1 MLESGAITHPPG
13 AIRGT
18 RMAEL
23 LTPGI
28 QVAEEPGPEHSI
40 ARASTAITAF
50 VGRALRGPCNQPVTL
65 ASFADFQRLFGGLW
79 QPSMLGYAVE
89 QFFENGG
96 REAIIVRVANGAS
109 PKTLTLP
116 AGEGTL
122 TLEATCPGTREYL
135 RASVD
140 YDNIG
145 ENEEDRFNLVVQRI
159 RTPGSEFV
167 EDQEI
172 YRRLSVDPAVGRS
185 YVPIGLADSALVR
198 FVGEVPA
205 ARPDRTLHA
214 HGGLVGY
221 VQSNP
226 NGDDGAP
233 PTDYDIIGS
242 ATEGTGLHALKGVES
257 FNFLCIPPL
266 TRDVDVG
273 PSALMVAARLV
284 RERSALLIVDPPAAW
299 TSAEAALEAMHDWYF
314 ASQNAVMYFPR
325 IVAYDRL
332 RGRHETFAPSGAVA
346 GMLARHDETWPV
358 WSPAEGEDAIL
369 RAGYRPLCAVA
380 DAERA
385 RLAYAGINTLQSV
398 RSSVRLGLSPRT
410 LCGPSAE
417 SPDWKYLSA
426 RRLALFILNSIE
438 RGTRWVLFDQNG
450 PDLWRRVTA
459 RVEEFLAGLEAA
471 GAFIGHAQDEAYF
484 VACDE
489 RLNDGSAAHAG
500 SVRLLF
506 GFAAARSGDYH
517 SYLITHSAAG
527 SRVER
532 VSYNR
537 LLSASYRVDEEIES
551 TPAMRAAIAPY
562 L

>member
-1 MLESGAITHPPG
+1 MLESRAITLLLG
-13 AIRGT
+13 VIRET

-28 QVAEEPGPEHSI
+28 QVAEQPGPEHAI

-50 VGRALRGPCNQPVTL
+50 VGRALRGPCNQPVMLT
-65 ASFADFQRLFGGLW
+65 SFADFQRLFGGLW

-89 QFFENGG
+89 QYFENGG
-96 REAIIVRVANGAS
+96 RQAIVVRVASGAS

-116 AGEGTL
+116 AGDAAL
-122 TLEATCPGTREYL
+122 TLEALCPGTREYL

-145 ENEEDRFNLVVQRI
+145 ENESDRFNLVVQRI

-172 YRRLSVDPAVGRS
+172 YRRLSVDPAAGRS
-185 YVPIGLADSALVR
+185 YLPIALAESYLAR
-198 FVGEVPA
+198 FIGEVPA
-205 ARPDRTLHA
+205 ARADLTLHA

-242 ATEGTGLHALKGVES
+242 ATEGTGLHALKSVES

-266 TRDVDVG
+266 TRDGDVG
-273 PSALMVAARLV
+273 PSALMVAARLA
-284 RERSALLIVDPPAAW
+284 RERSALLIVDPPAEW
-299 TSAEAALEAMHDWYF
+299 TSAEAALEAMHEWYF

-325 IVAYDRL
+325 IVAHDRL
-332 RGRHETFAPSGAVA
+332 RGRHETFAPGGAVA
-346 GMLARHDETWPV
+346 GMLARLDETWPV
-358 WSPAEGEDAIL
+358 WSPAEGEDAVL

-385 RLAYAGINTLQSV
+385 RLVHAGINTLQSV

-417 SPDWKYLSA
+417 SSDWKYLSA
-426 RRLALFILNSIE
+426 RRLALFILNSVE
-438 RGTRWVLFDQNG
+438 RGTRWVQFEHNG
-450 PDLWRRVTA
+450 PDLWRRITA

-471 GAFIGHAQDEAYF
+471 GAFLGHEPDEAYF
-484 VACDE
+484 VVCDE

-500 SVRLLF
+500 AVRLLV
-506 GFAAARSGDYH
+506 GFAAARPGDYH
-517 SYLITHSAAG
+517 AYVISHGAAG
-527 SRVER
+527 SRMER

-537 LLSASYRVDEEIES
+537 QLSAGYRIDAAIES

-562 L
+562 F

>member
-1 MLESGAITHPPG
+1 
-13 AIRGT
+13 
-18 RMAEL
+18 MAEL

-28 QVAEEPGPEHSI
+28 QVAEQPGPEHSI

-65 ASFADFQRLFGGLW
+65 ERFADFQRFFGGLW

-96 REAIIVRVANGAS
+96 RQAIVVRVANGAS

-116 AGEGTL
+116 AGDGTL
-122 TLEATCPGTREYL
+122 TLEAACPGTREYL
-135 RASVD
+135 RAAVD

-145 ENEEDRFNLVVQRI
+145 ENESDRFNLVVQRI

-172 YRRLSVDPAVGRS
+172 YRRLSVDAATGRS
-185 YVPIGLADSALVR
+185 YVPIALAESALVH
-198 FVGEVPA
+198 FVGEVPSV
-205 ARPDRTLHA
+205 RPDGTLHA

-242 ATEGTGLHALKGVES
+242 ATEGTGLHALKSVES
-257 FNFLCIPPL
+257 FNFLCIPPP
-266 TRDVDVG
+266 TRDSDVG

-284 RERSALLIVDPPAAW
+284 RGRSAMLIVDPPAAW
-299 TSAEAALEAMHDWYF
+299 TSADAALEAMHDWYF

-346 GMLARHDETWPV
+346 GMLARLDETWPV
-358 WSPAEGEDAIL
+358 WSPAEGEDAVL

-380 DAERA
+380 DSERA

-410 LCGPSAE
+410 LSGPSAE
-417 SPDWKYLSA
+417 SPDWKYLST
-426 RRLALFILNSIE
+426 RRLALFILNNVE
-438 RGTRWVLFDQNG
+438 RDTRWVLFEQNC
-450 PDLWRRVTA
+450 PDLWGRVTA
-459 RVEEFLAGLEAA
+459 RVEEFLAGLEVS
-471 GAFIGHAQDEAYF
+471 GAFIGHAKDESYF
-484 VACDE
+484 VICDE

-500 SVRLLF
+500 TVRLLI
-506 GFAAARSGDYH
+506 GFAAARPGDYH

-527 SRVER
+527 SRMER

-537 LLSASYRVDEEIES
+537 LLSASYRVDDGIES